1 MVDVARL
8 AGVSQQTVSRV
19 VRGATNVSPE
29 IRERVE
35 LAISQLRYRRNP
47 AAAALASNRTM
58 TIGVVSFELS
68 VLGPSVALYGI
79 SEEARK
85 HGYSTR
91 LVTVGSLRRDAIR
104 AAFES
109 VGSDA
114 VDGVIVLAP
123 LHEAI
128 AVLSAL
134 DIDVP
139 VVTFEQGSPP
149 SPTSISIDEVRGARM
164 ATQHLL
170 DLGHETV
177 WHVEGPPGWMATT
190 ARSRGWGEALA
201 AAGRVRPA
209 PFTTTDWSAAE
220 GYRAGRELARVEG
233 MTAVF
238 AANDPF
244 ALGVMKALTEAGL
257 DVPGDVSVVG
267 FDDVKEAPYF
277 QPALTTVMLDFEAIG
292 HIAVTRILAM
302 IRGDLGGNVPLIDPH
317 LVIRDTTAPP
327 SGR

>member
-19 VRGATNVSPE
+19 VRGATNVAPD

-35 LAISQLRYRRNP
+35 LAITQLRYRRNP

-79 SEEARK
+79 SEEARQ

-91 LVTVGSLRRDAIR
+91 LVTLDSLDRSTIR
-104 AAFES
+104 TAFDS

-114 VDGVIVLAP
+114 VDGVVVLAP
-123 LHEAI
+123 LYDAI
-128 AVLSAL
+128 AVLEAL

-139 VVTFEQGSPP
+139 VVSFQQGTPP
-149 SPTSISIDEVRGARM
+149 SPTSVSIDEVRGAR
-164 ATQHLL
+164 AAVRHLL

-177 WHVEGPPGWMATT
+177 WHVQGPEGWMASR
-190 ARSRGWGEALA
+190 ARRRGWAEELA
-201 AAGRVRPA
+201 AAGRVGP
-209 PFTTTDWSAAE
+209 PPLETSDWSAAE
-220 GYRAGRELARVEG
+220 GYRAGRRLAQMPGV
-233 MTAVF
+233 TAVF

-244 ALGVMKALTEAGL
+244 ALGVIKALDDAGI

-277 QPALTTVMLDFEAIG
+277 RPALTTVSLDFEAIG
-292 HIAVTRILAM
+292 HVAVTRILEM
-302 IRGDLGGNVPLIDPH
+302 IRGEAHGDIPYIQPQ
-317 LVIRDTTAPP
+317 LVVRDTTAKPK
-327 SGR
+327 R